1 MKRMKFK
8 QSVGDHT
15 LFFKRSNENK
25 ITILTVYVD
34 NIIVTGD
41 DLIGIQKLKEDLS
54 KEFEIKDIGKLRY
67 FIGIEV
73 AHSKEG
79 IFISQQKYI
88 LDLLKKQVH

>member
-1 MKRMKFK
+1 M
-8 QSVGDHT
+8 
-15 LFFKRSNENK
+15 
-25 ITILTVYVD
+25 YVD